1 MLIVAFLFMNIFPLS
16 QQEIIILVEIGKK
29 KNNRLFSVLHMFIVF
44 VLKRHVGKL
53 NSVSS
58 ITCGMRNF
66 KILFFF
72 FFNLLHTETELDLFL
87 LGWEKAE
94 IS

>member
-1 MLIVAFLFMNIFPLS
+1 
-16 QQEIIILVEIGKK
+16 
-29 KNNRLFSVLHMFIVF
+29 MFIVF
-44 VLKRHVGKL
+44 VPKRYVGKL

-72 FFNLLHTETELDLFL
+72 FLNLLHTETELDHFCLAGKKQKL
-87 LGWEKAE
+87 AE
-94 IS
+94 YATLKTQLAPF